1 MSNIIEITD
10 FSAPELDIYAR
21 LSEGQ
26 LLNRHEPEKGLFIA
40 ESPKVIERALDAGYI
55 PVSLLLE
62 RKHIDG
68 QAKSVVDR
76 CGEIPIYTADFEVL
90 TKLTGFQLTRG
101 VLCAMRRLPLP
112 TVEEVCS
119 NARRIAILENVMNPT
134 NVGAIFRSA
143 AALNMDAVLLT
154 PSCSNP
160 LYRRAVRVSM
170 GTVFQVPWTYLG
182 SGNNNPNKSNKG
194 NKANKAAEAAE
205 TFEVSE
211 APEASEW
218 PQPGMKFLQSLGF
231 KTAAMALSDQSVP
244 IDNPQ
249 LMAEEKLAIV
259 LGTEG
264 DGLAAST
271 IADCDYTV
279 RIPMSHGVD
288 SLNVAAASAV
298 AFWQLGQL
306 GQSNKS

>member
-143 AALNMDAVLLT
+143 TALNMDAVLLT